1 MEKNYKNI
9 GNQWNL
15 FFFLINVNT
24 ARVYNV
30 KRILDFT
37 NKKYRFGQFKK
48 KIKLKNIE
56 INNYKSY
63 KHEKN

>member
-1 MEKNYKNI
+1 MKSF
-9 GNQWNL
+9 

-24 ARVYNV
+24 ARVYNI

-48 KIKLKNIE
+48 KFKLKNIE